1 MAESDEQREQEQ
13 QRQEEAEQAKKAIK
27 GGLQER
33 QGALQKKLGQA
44 TGSAKIEARGYRRE
58 ARGRLQQ
65 GKTTQS
71 AKRTSPETVANV
83 IDEPG
88 EEEEPLLP

>member
-1 MAESDEQREQEQ
+1 MAESDEQREQE

-27 GGLQER
+27 GGLKER

-44 TGSAKIEARGYRRE
+44 TGSAKIEAKGYRRE

-71 AKRTSPETVANV
+71 VKRTSPETVDDLVNV
-83 IDEPG
+83 P
-88 EEEEPLLP
+88 EENEEPLLP